1 MYILVLLSRIF
12 NRERESLIYLK
23 QVQLARLAELLFI
36 AFEIHGCILE
46 PSTAQN
52 DEEKLEIEDGN
63 RLSVI
68 AGDFLMAA
76 ASSQLAEIE
85 NQTVVAQISK
95 SIADISSGTLYD
107 LSVLGSE
114 EEWLHAKSQRDLS
127 LVKRAAWSTIILQE
141 EQFNEEKLI
150 GKDVA
155 DHCGKFAA
163 DLMLLKCIN
172 DDISKYTSGQ
182 TEARNL
188 LPTLYQ
194 ANGLSSA
201 KILSEEVYDRCTS
214 SLEVLPDCNEKKIFE
229 DYTNMLR
236 LPK

>member
-1 MYILVLLSRIF
+1 MAAYWNPLRKFRRVQWNGI
-12 NRERESLIYLK
+12 SL
-23 QVQLARLAELLFI
+23 F
-36 AFEIHGCILE
+36 
-46 PSTAQN
+46 SAQN

-150 GKDVA
+150 GFFK
-155 DHCGKFAA
+155 
-163 DLMLLKCIN
+163 
-172 DDISKYTSGQ
+172 T
-182 TEARNL
+182 
-188 LPTLYQ
+188 
-194 ANGLSSA
+194 
-201 KILSEEVYDRCTS
+201 
-214 SLEVLPDCNEKKIFE
+214 
-229 DYTNMLR
+229 
-236 LPK
+236 